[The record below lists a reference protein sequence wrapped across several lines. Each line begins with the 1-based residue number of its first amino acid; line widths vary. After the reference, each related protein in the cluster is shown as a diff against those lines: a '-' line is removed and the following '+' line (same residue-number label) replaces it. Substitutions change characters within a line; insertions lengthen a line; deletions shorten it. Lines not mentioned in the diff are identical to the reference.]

1 LGPAKRRHSPGT
13 VLIVDGTLVP
23 TRDTVRL
30 HDLRHTM
37 VTLLLE
43 LGVPPHIVQ
52 AIAGHA
58 NIDVTMKVYA
68 HANLD
73 AMREAMGKFNDRLG

>member
-1 LGPAKRRHSPGT
+1 MEPRNLDRLSASLRSKVGME
-13 VLIVDGTLVP
+13 D
-23 TRDTVRL
+23 VRL

-43 LGVPPHIVQ
+43 LGVPPHVVQ

-58 NIDVTMKVYA
+58 DIEVTMKIYA

-73 AMREAMGKFNDRLG
+73 AMRSAMGKLDDHLS